1 MVSYVFGCFC
11 THGQLWRGS
20 CAPGTSGGRHL
31 NISCNHTHS
40 QLYTSWLKMYGIYIL
55 TVVSVIFLLC
65 LALFLFCFR
74 SHRQKKQGLPNNE
87 RQQQRP
93 QERLNLATNGLE
105 TTPDIVADDRLLED
119 RQTETWTSVA
129 GDLQEV
135 TYAQLDHHYLTQRA
149 VGAVTPQSTD
159 IMTESSTYAAIIR
172 R

>member
-1 MVSYVFGCFC
+1 MSLHPVIALVLLLCLGWKIN
-11 THGQLWRGS
+11 TQDD
-20 CAPGTSGGRHL
+20 
-31 NISCNHTHS
+31 
-40 QLYTSWLKMYGIYIL
+40 TSWLKMYGIYIL